1 MDLHMREMS
10 EIGKFMGW
18 HQVENHNEVRD
29 LTEEN
34 LEVRFPGPSLIIIHC
49 SYYFVEVLQK
59 NLPALL
65 LIFQIWKWILT
76 CSVGEALPSNG
87 PQFLSFIFCKTD
99 YKNFTY

>member
-34 LEVRFPGPSLIIIHC
+34 LEVRFPGPS
-49 SYYFVEVLQK
+49 Q
-59 NLPALL
+59 
-65 LIFQIWKWILT
+65 
-76 CSVGEALPSNG
+76 
-87 PQFLSFIFCKTD
+87 LSFTVHIILLKFYKKIFLLCC
-99 YKNFTY
+99 